1 MHQFSYLLKPVIIPI
16 QHWFSSYTSST
27 GVLLLTNLGGKK
39 FAGGARNAGKAGKC
53 LRHLEKIIQQ
63 AFLAFL
69 APPANFP

>member
-1 MHQFSYLLKPVIIPI
+1 
-16 QHWFSSYTSST
+16 
-27 GVLLLTNLGGKK
+27 LLLTNLGGRK
-39 FAGGARNAGKAGKC
+39 FAGGARNAGKAGKR